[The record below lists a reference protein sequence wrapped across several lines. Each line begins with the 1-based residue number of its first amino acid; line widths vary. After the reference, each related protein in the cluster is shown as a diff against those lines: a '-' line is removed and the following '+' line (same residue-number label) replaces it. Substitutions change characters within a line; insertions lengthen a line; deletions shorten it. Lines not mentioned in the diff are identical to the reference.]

1 VKEDEKPVVVGKG
14 EPSGSGKKADTAANL
29 PCMDRLWEE
38 LSCAVG
44 GGSFG
49 CGLMGGCVLDDVGE

>member
-44 GGSFG
+44 GGVIWLWFDGWLRS
-49 CGLMGGCVLDDVGE
+49 

>member
-44 GGSFG
+44 GGG
-49 CGLMGGCVLDDVGE
+49 HLVVV